1 MNTYFLSHIEPE
13 RRKKIRK
20 NKEVN
25 GNFVLFYSK
34 GIKLEMNFDTLFF
47 EILGCDYKLGHSTF
61 SDSFYWFVKG
71 DQHLYQKMSFKGKN
85 WYNRLNVNVVRNMM
99 YLEY

>member
-34 GIKLEMNFDTLFF
+34 RIKLEMNFDTLFF
-47 EILGCDYKLGHSTF
+47 VL
-61 SDSFYWFVKG
+61 
-71 DQHLYQKMSFKGKN
+71 
-85 WYNRLNVNVVRNMM
+85 
-99 YLEY
+99 